1 MRLILIFARDLI
13 TNINSKQYSC
23 KRFNM
28 KLSVVFQPSLI
39 SLAIFATLNQASFA
53 APLDDDS
60 NTNQTN

>member
-1 MRLILIFARDLI
+1 
-13 TNINSKQYSC
+13 
-23 KRFNM
+23 M